1 MADFYLLTVI
11 QILTIIFSI
20 WNYDRS
26 YECKYV
32 HYIQPTKFRGFF
44 EWKTSTVDWLIT
56 VRKLDVFAY
65 RSVSTGWRVWEIDGI
80 FRISY
85 IRQSIDAKQL
95 DVRLSFKLIKSLAS
109 YQGMSEFNSFYS
121 CQNHFSELNFK
132 ANLTGTRSA
141 QRHVRRFF
149 KSSHLP
155 DHFSIQVCRVC

>member
-56 VRKLDVFAY
+56 VRRRLC
-65 RSVSTGWRVWEIDGI
+65 VSIRVNGVKGLRNRWNIPDFI
-80 FRISY
+80 
-85 IRQSIDAKQL
+85 
-95 DVRLSFKLIKSLAS
+95 
-109 YQGMSEFNSFYS
+109 
-121 CQNHFSELNFK
+121 HK
-132 ANLTGTRSA
+132 AEHRCETIGCPP
-141 QRHVRRFF
+141 F
-149 KSSHLP
+149 
-155 DHFSIQVCRVC
+155 I